1 MVSGGSIT
9 VQCSTL
15 CKCKSATL
23 LVILPPATHSP
34 ELSQGG
40 VYPFRNDN
48 RFQNVIR
55 FGIDIRFQ
63 NDIRFGNDNRF
74 QNDIRF
80 GNDNRFQNDIRFVND
95 ISIQKIY
102 L

>member
-40 VYPFRNDN
+40 LYPFR
-48 RFQNVIR
+48 
-55 FGIDIRFQ
+55 
-63 NDIRFGNDNRF
+63 NDNRF